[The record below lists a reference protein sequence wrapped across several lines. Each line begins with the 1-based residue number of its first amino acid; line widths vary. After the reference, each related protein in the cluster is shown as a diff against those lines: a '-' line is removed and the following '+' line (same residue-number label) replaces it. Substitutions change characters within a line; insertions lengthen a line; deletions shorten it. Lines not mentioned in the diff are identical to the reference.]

1 MNHQE
6 ITQSSILIALTG
18 SRGYGLSTATSDYDY
33 RGVFVATKPYYYG
46 FSKIEQKDTG
56 WLENHSLFPELG
68 KDTCIYEIKK
78 FLELSADNN
87 PNILELL
94 WFQDY
99 LHLTAVGKELIR
111 HRQMF
116 LSKKVRQTYAGYG
129 YAQIKKLESHRKWL
143 LHPPTHEPQPEEY
156 GLEPTEVMTKSEI
169 NGFLEYLYVLIR
181 DRIQF
186 LEQSEALHNLL
197 VAEID
202 FKGVLRHY
210 ALPTEALAYSQRLTH
225 SSGDFIRLLQTN
237 QQYQNARRDYDNYRQ
252 WQKNRNPARAVTEA
266 KVGYDCKFAMQ
277 AIRLLRTGIEILQN
291 QTLQVDRRE
300 AGDALELLAIKR
312 GDFNYDQVMAI
323 ANSLYQGLE
332 QAAAVSQLPPDV
344 NREAIN
350 QLCVELVTQQGW

>member
-1 MNHQE
+1 MNHQQIE
-6 ITQSSILIALTG
+6 QRSILIALTG
-18 SRGYGLSTATSDYDY
+18 SRGYGLSTETSDYDY
-33 RGVFVATKPYYYG
+33 RGVFVASKPYYYG
-46 FSKIEQKDTG
+46 FSKIEQKDQG
-56 WLENHSLFPELG
+56 WIEGEGIFPELG

-94 WFQDY
+94 WFKDY
-99 LHLTAVGKELIR
+99 LHLTEVGQELIR

-143 LHPPTHEPQPEEY
+143 LQPPSGEPKPEDY
-156 GLEPTEVMTKSEI
+156 GLEATQTMTKSEI
-169 NGFLEYLYVLIR
+169 NGFLEYLYLLIR

-186 LEQSEALHNLL
+186 LAQSEALHNLL

-210 ALPTEALAYSQRLTH
+210 SLPAEALDYSQQTTH
-225 SSGDFIRLLQTN
+225 SSSEFIRLLQTN
-237 QQYQNARRDYDNYRQ
+237 QQYQNARRDYDNYQQ
-252 WQKNRNPARAVTEA
+252 WQKNRNPARAVMEA

-277 AIRLLRTGIEILQN
+277 AIRLLRTGIEILQD
-291 QTLQVDRRE
+291 QALQVDRCE
-300 AGDALELLAIKR
+300 AGDATELLAIKR
-312 GDFNYDQVMAI
+312 GDFNYGQVMAI

-332 QAAAVSQLPPDV
+332 QAAVGSELPPDV
-344 NREAIN
+344 DRDAIN
-350 QLCVELVTQQGW
+350 QLCVDLVTQQGW